1 MLFARVMGVVSPC
14 IFLVSSIMWGLATGH
29 LVAAVLAVAL
39 GAVAAFLSFRAW
51 HRAGGGDVSLS
62 GVERQDVVAAVR
74 EAWKA
79 YWKSALFT
87 AVLYCLNLVLALAMK
102 GTYKVGAWDVLMLW
116 FIVDGM
122 VFSSWAAL
130 LRKSVNDLAGEGDA
144 S

>member
-1 MLFARVMGVVSPC
+1 MGIVSPS
-14 IFLVSSIMWGLATGH
+14 IFLASSIVWGLSTGH
-29 LVAAVLAVAL
+29 PVAVVLSIAL

-51 HRAGGGDVSLS
+51 HRTGGDVSLS

>member
-29 LVAAVLAVAL
+29 LVTAVLAVAL

-87 AVLYCLNLVLALAMK
+87 AALYCLNLVLALAMK
-102 GTYKVGAWDVLMLW
+102 GAYKVGAWDALMLW
-116 FIVDGM
+116 FAVDGM
-122 VFSSWAAL
+122 LIGSWAAL
-130 LRKSVNDLAGEGDA
+130 LRKRAGDLAGDGEE
-144 S
+144 

>member
-1 MLFARVMGVVSPC
+1 MFARIMGIVSPS
-14 IFLVSSIMWGLATGH
+14 IFLASSIVWGLSTRH
-29 LVAAVLAVAL
+29 PVAVVLSIAL
-39 GAVAAFLSFRAW
+39 GAAAAFMSFRAW
-51 HRAGGGDVSLS
+51 RRTGGDVSLS

-79 YWKSALFT
+79 YWKIALFT

>member
-1 MLFARVMGVVSPC
+1 M
-14 IFLVSSIMWGLATGH
+14 
-29 LVAAVLAVAL
+29 
-39 GAVAAFLSFRAW
+39 
-51 HRAGGGDVSLS
+51 SLS
-62 GVERQDVVAAVR
+62 GVEQQDVVAAVR